1 MFLQL
6 RPDPGCVVR
15 HPLVNLVAER
25 LLAVTPADNGVS
37 NFTVLYCTVLYCASL
52 YSAAAPAD
60 DGVEVL
66 HVEQL
71 PGDPALQVAG
81 SPGLQ

>member
-6 RPDPGCVVR
+6 RPDPGSVVR
-15 HPLVNLVAER
+15 HPLVDLVAER
-25 LLAVTPADNGVS
+25 LLAVTPANMV
-37 NFTVLYCTVLYCASL
+37 NVLYCASL
-52 YSAAAPAD
+52 YCAAPAD